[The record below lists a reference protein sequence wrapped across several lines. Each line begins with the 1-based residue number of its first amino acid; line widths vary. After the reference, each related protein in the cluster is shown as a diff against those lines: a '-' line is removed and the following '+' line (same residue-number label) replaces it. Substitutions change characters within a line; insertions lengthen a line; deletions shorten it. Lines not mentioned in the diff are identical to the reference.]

1 MNRITGRKWAL
12 GHAPLQAILVLLILL
27 LPMFAHAQEAEET
40 EQPDE
45 RLWLRVF
52 VDSAFLR
59 AEPLLVATPVGS
71 VVEGESLQ
79 AVGRNADGTWFEA
92 RRAGSR
98 GTGWIFNEMVSKEFD
113 VWDLPLTSSAG
124 ADGPEQV
131 VDTGLAVFVL
141 SNTRLRDEPFLS
153 GEQIMLVPHSV
164 TIPVVGRNQ
173 DASWLRVN
181 FNGHLGWIAESLT
194 RASGDLMT
202 APLGFDLPP
211 LTFAILII
219 PPELQLA
226 QVDRL
231 QAFVQAQVDLS
242 DGLSSYWWQVFRG
255 EILPCTPPPFSSEY
269 QYTPQDIQQLPELDR
284 FVPNLQEA
292 VDSVNDSLE
301 PLQSCGA
308 YMPDTLIDA
317 RNSAINARLILLN
330 ILDRLDEVRAIIR

>member
-1 MNRITGRKWAL
+1 MTRESRWA
-12 GHAPLQAILVLLILL
+12 HRSPLKMLILAFIL
-27 LPMFAHAQEAEET
+27 LMPMFVHAQEAEET
-40 EQPDE
+40 EQPPE
-45 RLWLRVF
+45 HFWLRVF

-59 AEPLLVATPVGS
+59 AEPLLVAPPVGS
-71 VVEGESLQ
+71 VFEGESLQ

-98 GTGWIFNEMVSKEFD
+98 GTGWIFNEMVSKEFE

-124 ADGPEQV
+124 ADGAEEV
-131 VDTGLAVFVL
+131 VETGLDVFVL
-141 SNTRLRDEPFLS
+141 SNTRLRDEPTMS
-153 GEQIMLVPHSV
+153 GEQLMLIPHSV

-181 FNGHLGWIAESLT
+181 FNGYLGWIAESLT

-202 APLGFDLPP
+202 APLGFELPP
-211 LTFAILII
+211 LTFAVLII

-231 QAFVQAQVDLS
+231 QEFVQAQVDLS
-242 DGLSSYWWQVFRG
+242 ENLRDYWWQVFRG
-255 EILPCTPPPFSSEY
+255 EILPCTPPPFSSDY

-284 FVPNLQEA
+284 FIPNLQEA
-292 VDSVNDSLE
+292 VDSVNASLE
-301 PLQSCGA
+301 PLQNCGA
-308 YMPDTLIDA
+308 YMPDSLINA

-330 ILDRLDEVRAIIR
+330 ILDRLEDVRAIIR